1 MIRQTIF
8 TSLIALA
15 ALTMNAA
22 SAEESKSHYVEPTIH
37 HNDYGDLKVV
47 VPLTTDNP
55 AIQGMKLRNIE
66 NAIKATKEW
75 KGHLKTV
82 VILYA
87 KGVTLLDHPNDNIKT
102 KIAALKKEDVEF
114 EVCNNSLKEQGRDY
128 HNLYDV
134 KESDIVPSGFAEVVY
149 LQQKEHYVVNP
160 VN

>member
-1 MIRQTIF
+1 MIRKTII
-8 TSLIALA
+8 TSFIILSAI
-15 ALTMNAA
+15 TTNNTF
-22 SAEESKSHYVEPTIH
+22 AEESKSHYVKPTIH
-37 HNDYGDLKVV
+37 HQEYGNLKVV

-55 AIQGMKLRNIE
+55 KIQGMKLRNIE

-87 KGVTLLDHPNDNIKT
+87 KGVTLLDHPNDDIKT
-102 KIAALKKEDVEF
+102 KIEALKKEDVQF

-128 HNLYDV
+128 HDLYDV

-160 VN
+160 IN

>member
-1 MIRQTIF
+1 MIKKTILTGF
-8 TSLIALA
+8 LALSTITINP
-15 ALTMNAA
+15 AL
-22 SAEESKSHYVEPTIH
+22 AEESTSHYVKPIIH
-37 HNDYGDLKVV
+37 HHDYGELKVV

-87 KGVTLLDHPNDNIKT
+87 KGVTLLDHPNDKIAT
-102 KIAALKKEDVEF
+102 KIAALKKEDVQF

-128 HNLYDV
+128 HDLYDV

-160 VN
+160 IN